1 MKESQKGENGMGRKN
16 RRRTVKRSLGFRPEK
31 YIHHPAMVRRTPHVK
46 DVRRG
51 EIWFAELG
59 MHPGTTVEEGCRPV
73 IVISND
79 TANTRSESVAVIP
92 MTSKMKKYYLPS
104 HLPIY
109 KEDLTDTDPGRPFKD
124 CMLLAEQVTTIS
136 RSAFQHRLGRI
147 RDAEKM
153 SAIENVLMIHLGITD
168 NCSASSEGGEDAEC
182 PRALTDVSGEE
193 ENA

>member
-1 MKESQKGENGMGRKN
+1 MGRKN
-16 RRRTVKRSLGFRPEK
+16 KRRVLKHGLGFRPEK
-31 YIHHPAMVRRTPHVK
+31 YIHHPAMIRHIPRVK

-59 MHPGTTVEEGCRPV
+59 VHPGTTVEEGCRPV

-109 KEDLTDTDPGRPFKD
+109 KEDLTDTDPARPFKD

-136 RSAFQHRLGRI
+136 RSAFLNCLGRI

-153 SAIENVLMIHLGITD
+153 SAIENALLVHLGI
-168 NCSASSEGGEDAEC
+168 SASPSGIAEDDEAAED
-182 PRALTDVSGEE
+182 PHAPGDVQGKE

>member
-1 MKESQKGENGMGRKN
+1 MGRKN
-16 RRRTVKRSLGFRPEK
+16 KRRLVKHDLGFHPDK
-31 YIHHPAMVRRTPHVK
+31 YIHHPAMVRRIPRVK

-109 KEDLTDTDPGRPFKD
+109 REDLTDTDPGRPFKD

-136 RSAFQHRLGRI
+136 RSAFQNRLGRI
-147 RDAEKM
+147 RDEEKM
-153 SAIENVLMIHLGITD
+153 AAIENVLMIHLGITD
-168 NCSASSEGGEDAEC
+168 NSSGIAEDDDVAEDRHA
-182 PRALTDVSGEE
+182 PSNISGKE